1 MRSKISFLIST
12 VAFGLFILPVYSY
25 ADAGY
30 AIAAFRDG
38 CLKSGQDDSQ
48 VYEIFKEY
56 GFSGP
61 TDDKLVFEWSGV
73 GYAGFGLVANEGAED
88 EPGMGGC
95 FVYLKGTPTIKV
107 ATTVNSL
114 LVEKSKN
121 IRTKKIE
128 NDYYWIMPEADG
140 VRPLVI
146 VSEKNSGKY
155 AGHVMMMLT
164 ELK

>member
-38 CLKSGQDDSQ
+38 CLKPGQDDSQ

-56 GFSGP
+56 GFSEP

-88 EPGMGGC
+88 EPGIGGC

-121 IRTKKIE
+121 IKTKKIK
-128 NDYYWIMPEADG
+128 NDYYWIMPEVDG

>member
-1 MRSKISFLIST
+1 MRPKLSFLIST
-12 VAFGLFILPVYSY
+12 VTFGLFILPVYSY

-38 CLKSGQDDSQ
+38 CLKPGQDDSQ
-48 VYEIFKEY
+48 VYETFKEY
-56 GFSGP
+56 GFSEP
-61 TDDKLVFEWSGV
+61 TDDKLVFEWSDV

-88 EPGMGGC
+88 ELGMGGC

-114 LVEKSKN
+114 LVDKSNN

>member
-38 CLKSGQDDSQ
+38 CLKSGQNDSQ
-48 VYEIFKEY
+48 VYETFKEY
-56 GFSGP
+56 CFLEP
-61 TDDKLVFEWSGV
+61 TGDKLVFEWSGV

-128 NDYYWIMPEADG
+128 NDYYWIMPEVDG
-140 VRPLVI
+140 VRSLVI
-146 VSEKNSGKY
+146 VSEKSSGKY